1 MAYKDLEQV
10 WKEMRNTSA
19 GTESSQLVK
28 GGLWAKGREECKTR
42 GHYGLSGPHA
52 GFKRFSLRNSPD
64 VTTAL
69 WTIQHFSFLLQ
80 SEKVFKSEFQGI
92 FWVDKFSLSC
102 ITSFEI
108 TGTEKRKWC
117 FPPKWKPQYVLE
129 TRKIVPRGKKKELAL
144 RARLPQARYL
154 QAGSWLAIGWLAWV
168 TGLDLQVALLAS

>member
-1 MAYKDLEQV
+1 
-10 WKEMRNTSA
+10 MRHASA

-42 GHYGLSGPHA
+42 GHCGLSGPHA

-80 SEKVFKSEFQGI
+80 SEKVFKSECQGI

-108 TGTEKRKWC
+108 IGTEKRKWC

-129 TRKIVPRGKKKELAL
+129 TWKIVPRKKKKGWPSEPDSHRQGISELVAG
-144 RARLPQARYL
+144 L
-154 QAGSWLAIGWLAWV
+154 QLAGSPGLLGWIYRLHF
-168 TGLDLQVALLAS
+168 